1 MIDHDLKVLRSI
13 AGDPDA
19 IDGWGAAVGASLGY
33 LQGSGYVTRGM
44 APILTDKGW
53 AYLRAEGIEIPGKL
67 ESFEGQLRR
76 VRNASRDGWY
86 RFHEHR
92 DRTGYCDNPARGY

>member
-1 MIDHDLKVLRSI
+1 MIDHDLKVLRAV

-44 APILTDKGW
+44 RPEVTAKGR
-53 AYLRAEGIEIPGKL
+53 AYLREHPVGDCRNGGKHGPWTHTYMG
-67 ESFEGQLRR
+67 S
-76 VRNASRDGWY
+76 S
-86 RFHEHR
+86 
-92 DRTGYCDNPARGY
+92 CDTCGFFTDV